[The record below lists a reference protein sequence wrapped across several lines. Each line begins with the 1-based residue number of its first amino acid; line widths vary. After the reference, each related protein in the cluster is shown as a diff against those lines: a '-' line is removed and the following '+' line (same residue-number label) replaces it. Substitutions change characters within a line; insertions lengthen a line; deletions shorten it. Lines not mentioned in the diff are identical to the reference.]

1 MSTLEKQI
9 KSFLGIENLPISE
22 ATNYQILQELLDSG
36 LPGRPDFAKQIEIR
50 MIELNKTE
58 TDYQILHERLC
69 DAPSGSDLEKQ
80 IEIRMIELNKEQLP
94 KIVDYQIL
102 QERLDKTPS
111 DSDISK
117 QIEIRMMKLNEDE
130 TNYQILQKRFEDSTG
145 ESYLEKQI
153 EIRMMELI
161 SLISKEHIPDWFS
174 VLVKTQTLKS
184 QPSSIQSVLNEKCQE
199 ILAA

>member
-1 MSTLEKQI
+1 LNED
-9 KSFLGIENLPISE
+9 E
-22 ATNYQILQELLDSG
+22 TNYEILQERLDNTPS
-36 LPGRPDFAKQIEIR
+36 DSDISKQIEIR
-50 MIELNKTE
+50 MMELNEDE
-58 TDYQILHERLC
+58 TNYE
-69 DAPSGSDLEKQ
+69 
-80 IEIRMIELNKEQLP
+80 
-94 KIVDYQIL
+94 IL
-102 QERLDKTPS
+102 QERLDNTPS

-145 ESYLEKQI
+145 EPYLEKQI

-161 SLISKEHIPDWFS
+161 SFVSKEHIPDWFS